1 MFGVLVGRLV
11 TAGTVMIDGG
21 RGGIADGSD
30 PRDPDDPD
38 GADIQA
44 NLAILRADGSV
55 GTHVND
61 TPQGTVPIKLDTAV
75 NNLDVIS
82 ENGVGIFLVNQG
94 PLNILRAEARRTE
107 IPVAIV
113 DIMTMSPLTVLGP
126 VSGSSVTL
134 TAMEGASRLSL
145 VDTLTIAAGA
155 RIEARS
161 GAVRLN
167 AGDDLSI
174 MAGASVSAAS
184 IIDIR
189 LDASPAK
196 NDPFGSVATIAG
208 TLRAAETQVTGG
220 IGVDTFYIAPS
231 TASPITVS
239 SGSSPASSGDVLN
252 VDPRGG
258 QLGVTGNQVVGGG
271 FLPISFTGVGS
282 VNIVAAAPTAL
293 QQNPK
298 DPFDVDDDGSVT
310 QLDALL
316 LIGHL
321 RSTTSPPPNL
331 YCDVNG
337 DRTLSRIDP
346 LLIIGQLRQTDGSSG
361 AAFASPSSIV
371 ADNQPA
377 ERSISNGEGESADQN
392 QVGMLASPAQPMVPA
407 EPTGAAPLLNRGRV
421 DSDYRAALRVP
432 EERSENP
439 WENSPVAKI
448 LPAKHNAADEF
459 TARLSRPR
467 SDFGANPISADLEVV
482 LPLIA
487 EDISK
492 NWFPRA
498 ATPQTP

>member
-1 MFGVLVGRLV
+1 
-11 TAGTVMIDGG
+11 
-21 RGGIADGSD
+21 
-30 PRDPDDPD
+30 
-38 GADIQA
+38 
-44 NLAILRADGSV
+44 
-55 GTHVND
+55 
-61 TPQGTVPIKLDTAV
+61 
-75 NNLDVIS
+75 
-82 ENGVGIFLVNQG
+82 
-94 PLNILRAEARRTE
+94 
-107 IPVAIV
+107 
-113 DIMTMSPLTVLGP
+113 
-126 VSGSSVTL
+126 
-134 TAMEGASRLSL
+134 ME
-145 VDTLTIAAGA
+145 
-155 RIEARS
+155 
-161 GAVRLN
+161 
-167 AGDDLSI
+167 
-174 MAGASVSAAS
+174 
-184 IIDIR
+184 
-189 LDASPAK
+189 
-196 NDPFGSVATIAG
+196 
-208 TLRAAETQVTGG
+208 
-220 IGVDTFYIAPS
+220 
-231 TASPITVS
+231 
-239 SGSSPASSGDVLN
+239 
-252 VDPRGG
+252 
-258 QLGVTGNQVVGGG
+258 GVTGNQVVGGG

-310 QLDALL
+310 QFDALL

-439 WENSPVAKI
+439 WENSPVAEI
-448 LPAKHNAADEF
+448 SPAKHNTADEF

-492 NWFPRA
+492 NWFPHA